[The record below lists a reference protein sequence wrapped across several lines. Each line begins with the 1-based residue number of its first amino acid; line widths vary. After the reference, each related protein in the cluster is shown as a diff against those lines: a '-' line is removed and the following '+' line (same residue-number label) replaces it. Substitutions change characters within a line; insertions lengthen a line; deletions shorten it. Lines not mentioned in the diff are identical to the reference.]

1 MMVGGYEGDTK
12 REVERRER
20 EKMEREGGNG
30 GKKTNIWDKKEREEE
45 QVSFKEGRIKE
56 EMMRAK
62 RNV

>member
-1 MMVGGYEGDTK
+1 
-12 REVERRER
+12 
-20 EKMEREGGNG
+20 MEREGGNG
-30 GKKTNIWDKKEREEE
+30 GKKKKLKTNIWDKKEREEE